1 MVESKQAVKEV
12 REELKRLKEENRRMA
27 KENTLLIDLANRDKE
42 HFNYRKEQSNDDFEY
57 EL

>member
-1 MVESKQAVKEV
+1 MVESKQVVKEV

-42 HFNYRKEQSNDDFEY
+42 HFG
-57 EL
+57 L